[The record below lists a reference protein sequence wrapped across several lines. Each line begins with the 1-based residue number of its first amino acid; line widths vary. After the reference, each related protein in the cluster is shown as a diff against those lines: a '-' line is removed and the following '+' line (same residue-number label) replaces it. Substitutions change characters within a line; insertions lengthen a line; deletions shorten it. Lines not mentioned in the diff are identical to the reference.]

1 MKSIYE
7 TVLGEEFNRLHPMLQ
22 KKFGVHSQ
30 SSYAVRGK
38 GEMEVIQGG
47 SRLIRLLSWI
57 GVPIKLSFPERGACV
72 PFTIFNEAYKNAY
85 GLECVSWKRN
95 FFFPVAV
102 RSFDAVMKEGESA
115 FLIQDDFGKGG
126 FLTAALSF
134 QVTKEGGLLI
144 RSENTS
150 LQIGGKTILLPKQLG
165 IKASVL
171 EEYDVDKEMIRI
183 HVHLYQPWFGTV
195 LMYKGNVQT
204 DFPEK
209 ERGSR

>member
-7 TVLGEEFNRLHPMLQ
+7 KVLGEEFKRLHPVLQ
-22 KKFGVHSQ
+22 KKFGIHSQ

-47 SRLIRLLSWI
+47 SRLIRLLSWM
-57 GVPIKLSFPERGACV
+57 GVPFKLTFPERGACI
-72 PFTIFNEAYKNAY
+72 PFTILNEAYRNAD
-85 GLECVSWKRN
+85 GKECVSWKRN
-95 FFFPVAV
+95 FFFTEAV
-102 RSFDAVMKEGESA
+102 RSFDAVMKEGETA

-126 FLTAALSF
+126 FLTTTLTF

-144 RSENTS
+144 HSENTA
-150 LQIGGKTILLPKQLG
+150 LQIGSKTILLPKQLG
-165 IKASVL
+165 IKATVL
-171 EEYDVDKEMIRI
+171 EDYNVDKDLIRI
-183 HVHLYQPWFGTV
+183 HVHLYQPRFGTV